1 MDHIIER
8 IAHHADIDTRRAMG
22 FPPRRLD
29 LADLDLPFIIEEY
42 TEFHREGRAR
52 FIKGLRNAELYLCPD
67 IDEVS
72 WVFGT
77 DDFMTSRSY
86 SFRNDGHVSIYA
98 LCKMEHSW
106 HPDFNEDGS
115 FKRAFTTG
123 SYQYG
128 RASYVGPVRYS

>member
-1 MDHIIER
+1 MDQLIER
-8 IAHHADIDTRRAMG
+8 VAHYADLDTRRAMG
-22 FPPRRLD
+22 FKPRRLD
-29 LADLDLPFIIEEY
+29 VTDLDLPFLIEEY

-86 SFRNDGHVSIYA
+86 SFRRDGLISIYA
-98 LCKMEHSW
+98 LLKTEHSR
-106 HPDFNEDGS
+106 HPDFNEDGT
-115 FKRAFTTG
+115 FKR
-123 SYQYG
+123 S
-128 RASYVGPVRYS
+128 RPC